1 MSFINLKNNDMW
13 QLLYDSLNTI
23 KVVDVRTVP
32 AIKAK
37 GLIEQIDE
45 ENNELKNTLTHL
57 ASLHPI
63 NEENKIQLV
72 YTIIEEEKLLGFLY
86 GNHVLNLKMQT
97 FYTELIQRAV
107 TITSPDDIYN
117 TTVKIIISRIVK
129 EKNSIISPKEFKLL
143 STYSTSVNNMPFM
156 ENTYCID
163 TSNFSELKLYQLCAT
178 RYFKKI
184 KNEYS
189 QKWNTIVAMK
199 DFRVTKLYYKKHL
212 MVGFSLYRQE
222 DSEQFFWSNQF
233 QEVLE
238 SLIFKF

>member
-1 MSFINLKNNDMW
+1 MW
-13 QLLYDSLNTI
+13 QVLYDSLNTI
-23 KVVDVRTVP
+23 KVVDARTMP

-37 GLIEQIDE
+37 GIIKQIDE
-45 ENNELKNTLTHL
+45 ENNELKNMLTHL
-57 ASLHPI
+57 ASSHPV

-72 YTIIEEEKLLGFLY
+72 YALIEEEKLLGFLY

-117 TTVKIIISRIVK
+117 TTVERIISRIVK
-129 EKNSIISPKEFKLL
+129 EKNSIISPKEFELL
-143 STYSTSVNNMPFM
+143 STYSTSINNMPFM

-163 TSNFSELKLYQLCAT
+163 TSDFSELRLHQLCTT

-189 QKWNTIVAMK
+189 RKWNTIVAIK

-222 DSEQFFWSNQF
+222 DGEQFFWSDQF
-233 QEVLE
+233 KEVLE
-238 SLIFKF
+238 SLILK

>member
-1 MSFINLKNNDMW
+1 MW

-23 KVVDVRTVP
+23 KVVDVRTMP
-32 AIKAK
+32 TLKAK
-37 GLIEQIDE
+37 DIIKQIDE
-45 ENNELKNTLTHL
+45 ENNELKNTLNHL
-57 ASLHPI
+57 ASSHPI
-63 NEENKIQLV
+63 NEENKIELV

-97 FYTELIQRAV
+97 FYTEQNKKV
-107 TITSPDDIYN
+107 VSITSTD

-129 EKNSIISPKEFKLL
+129 EKNSIISPKEFELL
-143 STYSTSVNNMPFM
+143 STYSTSVNTIPLK
-156 ENTYCID
+156 ENTYFID
-163 TSNFSELKLYQLCAT
+163 TSDFSELRLHQLCST

-212 MVGFSLYRQE
+212 LVGFSLYRQE

-238 SLIFKF
+238 SLIKKDNKL

>member
-1 MSFINLKNNDMW
+1 MW

-23 KVVDVRTVP
+23 KVVDVRTMP
-32 AIKAK
+32 TLKAK
-37 GLIEQIDE
+37 DIIKQIDE
-45 ENNELKNTLTHL
+45 ENNELKNTLNHL
-57 ASLHPI
+57 ASSHPI
-63 NEENKIQLV
+63 NEENKIELV

-97 FYTELIQRAV
+97 FYTEQNKKV
-107 TITSPDDIYN
+107 VSITSTD
-117 TTVKIIISRIVK
+117 TTFKKAIKRIVTRIVK
-129 EKNSIISPKEFKLL
+129 EKNSIISPKEFELL
-143 STYSTSVNNMPFM
+143 STYSTSVNTIPLK

-163 TSNFSELKLYQLCAT
+163 TSDFSELRLHQLCST

-212 MVGFSLYRQE
+212 LVGFSLYRQE

-238 SLIFKF
+238 SLIKKDNKL

>member
-1 MSFINLKNNDMW
+1 MW

-23 KVVDVRTVP
+23 KVVDVRTMP

-37 GLIEQIDE
+37 GLIEQIDA
-45 ENNELKNTLTHL
+45 ENNELKNTLNHL
-57 ASLHPI
+57 ASSHPV
-63 NEENKIQLV
+63 NEESKVHLV
-72 YTIIEEEKLLGFLY
+72 YALIEEEKLLGFLY

-117 TTVKIIISRIVK
+117 TTVERITSRIIK
-129 EKNSIISPKEFKLL
+129 EKNSVISPKELAVISGFL
-143 STYSTSVNNMPFM
+143 TSIDNKQRM
-156 ENTYCID
+156 ENTFCID
-163 TSNFSELKLYQLCAT
+163 TNGFPELKLHQLCAT

-199 DFRVTKLYYKKHL
+199 DFKVTKIYYKKHL
-212 MVGFSLYRQE
+212 LVGFNLYRQE
-222 DSEQFFWSNQF
+222 DGEKFFWSDQF
-233 QEVLE
+233 KEVLE
-238 SLIFKF
+238 SLILKNSYSSQ

>member
-1 MSFINLKNNDMW
+1 MW

-23 KVVDVRTVP
+23 KVVDVRTMP
-32 AIKAK
+32 TLKAK
-37 GLIEQIDE
+37 DIIKQIDE
-45 ENNELKNTLTHL
+45 ENNELKNTLNHL
-57 ASLHPI
+57 ASSHPI
-63 NEENKIQLV
+63 NEENKIELV

-97 FYTELIQRAV
+97 FYTEQIKKV
-107 TITSPDDIYN
+107 VSITSTD
-117 TTVKIIISRIVK
+117 TTFKEVIKRIVTRIVK
-129 EKNSIISPKEFKLL
+129 EKNSIISPKEFELL
-143 STYSTSVNNMPFM
+143 SAYSTSVNNMQLM

-163 TSNFSELKLYQLCAT
+163 TSDFSELKLHQLCAT

-212 MVGFSLYRQE
+212 LVGFSLHRQE
-222 DSEQFFWSNQF
+222 DGEQFIWSDQF
-233 QEVLE
+233 QEVLV
-238 SLIFKF
+238 SLILK

>member
-1 MSFINLKNNDMW
+1 
-13 QLLYDSLNTI
+13 
-23 KVVDVRTVP
+23 
-32 AIKAK
+32 
-37 GLIEQIDE
+37 
-45 ENNELKNTLTHL
+45 
-57 ASLHPI
+57 
-63 NEENKIQLV
+63 
-72 YTIIEEEKLLGFLY
+72 
-86 GNHVLNLKMQT
+86 MQT
-97 FYTELIQRAV
+97 FYTEQIKKV
-107 TITSPDDIYN
+107 VSITSTDNAFKEI
-117 TTVKIIISRIVK
+117 VKRIVTRIVK
-129 EKNSIISPKEFKLL
+129 EKNSIISPKEFELL
-143 STYSTSVNNMPFM
+143 STYSTSINNMPFM

-163 TSNFSELKLYQLCAT
+163 TSDFSELRLHLLCAT

-238 SLIFKF
+238 SLILK

>member
-1 MSFINLKNNDMW
+1 MW

-23 KVVDVRTVP
+23 KVVDVRTIPV
-32 AIKAK
+32 IKASD
-37 GLIEQIDE
+37 LIEQIDE
-45 ENNELKNTLTHL
+45 ENNELKNMLTHL
-57 ASLHPI
+57 ATSHPV

-97 FYTELIQRAV
+97 FYTEQIKKV
-107 TITSPDDIYN
+107 VSITSTDNAFKEI
-117 TTVKIIISRIVK
+117 VKRIVTRIVK
-129 EKNSIISPKEFKLL
+129 EKNSIISPKEFELL
-143 STYSTSVNNMPFM
+143 STYSTSINNMPFM

-163 TSNFSELKLYQLCAT
+163 TSDFSELRLHLLCAT

-238 SLIFKF
+238 SLILK